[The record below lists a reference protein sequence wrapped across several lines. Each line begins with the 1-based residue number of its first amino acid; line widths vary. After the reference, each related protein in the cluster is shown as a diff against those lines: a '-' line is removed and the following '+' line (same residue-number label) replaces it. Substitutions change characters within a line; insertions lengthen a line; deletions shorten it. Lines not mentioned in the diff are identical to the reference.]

1 MNSKSIFFKTMP
13 FVWLKLFLGLA
24 TVLLS
29 ALLFAVLVGIGS
41 LFGDGGMAITFII
54 WLGAV
59 GIIRFV
65 LNHWLGYL
73 VKAGH
78 IAVIADIVTTGKV
91 PKNQIEVG
99 KKAVIERF
107 GTSNVYFVIDK
118 LVSGAVKQLQ
128 NALGKVGN
136 ILGDIPGVGAVVS
149 VGQMFIGISLGYID
163 ECCLGYTFYQKEEN
177 AFKSAADGVVI
188 YAQNWKTLLKS
199 AAKTTAMVILMV
211 IAFTL
216 ICFVLLGSLF
226 TLLNWNRGVAFVLAL
241 LIATSIKYA
250 FIDSWVMVKM
260 MVSYM
265 EVAPGTQI
273 TYDLYDKL
281 CNMSSKF
288 KELFN
293 KAPKQESAYTA
304 AGTGYSGAEAATANS
319 SSCCPTCGACTD
331 DAGKFCGKCGGK
343 L

>member
-1 MNSKSIFFKTMP
+1 MDSKNIFFKTMP

-41 LFGDGGMAITFII
+41 LFGDGGMALTFFI

-59 GIIRFV
+59 GVIRFF

-78 IAVIADIVTTGKV
+78 IAVIAEAVTTGKV
-91 PKNQIEVG
+91 PENQVEVG

-128 NALGKVGN
+128 NALGKVGD
-136 ILGDIPGVGAVVS
+136 ILGGVPGVGALVS
-149 VGQMFIGISLGYID
+149 TGQMFIGISLGYID
-163 ECCLGYTFYQKEEN
+163 ECCLGYTFYQKQEN
-177 AFKSAADGVVI
+177 AYKSAADGVVI

-199 AAKTTAMVILMV
+199 AAKTTAMVIIMV

-216 ICFVLLGSLF
+216 LSFALLGGLF
-226 TLLNWNRGVAFVLAL
+226 TLLHWNRGVAFVLAL

-265 EVAPGTQI
+265 EVAPDTQI
-273 TYDLYDKL
+273 TYDLYGKL

-293 KAPKQESAYTA
+293 KAPKQESAYAA
-304 AGTGYSGAEAATANS
+304 AGTANPGTEASVENNS
-319 SSCCPTCGACTD
+319 MCCPNCGACTD
-331 DAGKFCGKCGGK
+331 DAGNFCGKCGSK